1 MQPTEEEKRKATAII
16 INGIGDKP
24 LRVVAGYMSNPKL
37 MLQKLRERYASSN
50 LSTRMSLMAELQS
63 LRYKS
68 GDMSDYVDRCSA
80 LLDRLES
87 MDSKMPPELAIIMF
101 MHSMNGKYEAT
112 IAALR
117 TLGDEKLTWEDV
129 TTRLIEEYNTNA
141 YKGGTS
147 TSNYNATALATL
159 KSSSTT
165 VCSQCDRPGH
175 EKVNCWWNPDNPK
188 DKLGRGG
195 AKQRANNANTNQG
208 AEKSK
213 EESHLTN
220 QGRPHSKR
228 SKSRKD
234 KILLLNVTYH
244 ENASK
249 HDFLLDSGA
258 SSHMSC
264 ESSWL
269 HNFHPIPSR

>member
-1 MQPTEEEKRKATAII
+1 
-16 INGIGDKP
+16 
-24 LRVVAGYMSNPKL
+24 
-37 MLQKLRERYASSN
+37 
-50 LSTRMSLMAELQS
+50 MSLMAELKS

-68 GDMSDYVDRCSA
+68 GDMSDYVDRYAA

-87 MDSKMPPELAIIMF
+87 MDSKIQPELAIIKF
-101 MHSMNGKYEAT
+101 MHSMNGKYEANV
-112 IAALR
+112 AALR

-147 TSNYNATALATL
+147 ASNNNSTALATL

-175 EKVNCWWNPDNPK
+175 EKVNCWGNPDNPK
-188 DKLGRGG
+188 NKLGIGNKGGG
-195 AKQRANNANTNQG
+195 AKHRANTANTNLD
-208 AEKSK
+208 AENSK

-234 KILLLNVTYH
+234 KILMLNVTYH
-244 ENASK
+244 ANASRT
-249 HDFLLDSGA
+249 DFLLDSGA

-264 ESSWL
+264 
-269 HNFHPIPSR
+269 